1 MSRVGVLSFKPF
13 FDDPTTNAKPIVLC
27 FLIKSFCRLKPSAWI
42 VIDVTKFLFDDK
54 FFIFHSFIMTSK
66 YMITPTSSS
75 IFEPIV
81 NVRLLN
87 NPLFIGV
94 VLPML
99 LK

>member
-1 MSRVGVLSFKPF
+1 
-13 FDDPTTNAKPIVLC
+13 
-27 FLIKSFCRLKPSAWI
+27 
-42 VIDVTKFLFDDK
+42 
-54 FFIFHSFIMTSK
+54 
-66 YMITPTSSS
+66 MITPTSSS

-99 LK
+99 LKYVTAELRFWFGSTGNVNVRMTSSTMSVKIFCRVNGLTI